1 MSKRILVT
9 SMIVSLAVLLASL
22 FAACGGP
29 ASPQVEE
36 PTVVPTATPEK
47 EEPTLVPTQTPEEE
61 EPTVAPT
68 PALEE
73 EEPTVVPTATL
84 EEEEP
89 TAVPTATPQEEV
101 PTEQPASIEGESL
114 LQERCTDCHGLSRV
128 TREQK
133 TRDQWEQT
141 VTRMVGKGA
150 QLNAGEQ
157 ATLIEYLAETY
168 GP

>member
-1 MSKRILVT
+1 VSSEKKRLMSKRMLVT
-9 SMIVSLAVLLASL
+9 FMIVSLAVLSASL

-29 ASPQVEE
+29 ASPQ
-36 PTVVPTATPEK
+36 
-47 EEPTLVPTQTPEEE
+47 EE

-68 PALEE
+68 PTPQE
-73 EEPTVVPTATL
+73 EEPTKQPTS
-84 EEEEP
+84 
-89 TAVPTATPQEEV
+89 
-101 PTEQPASIEGESL
+101 TEGVSL
-114 LQERCTDCHGLSRV
+114 LQERCTTCHGLSRV

-133 TRDQWEQT
+133 TREKWEQT

>member
-1 MSKRILVT
+1 MSKRMLVT
-9 SMIVSLAVLLASL
+9 FVIVSLAVLSASL

-29 ASPQVEE
+29 ASPQ
-36 PTVVPTATPEK
+36 
-47 EEPTLVPTQTPEEE
+47 EE

-68 PALEE
+68 PTPQE
-73 EEPTVVPTATL
+73 EEPT
-84 EEEEP
+84 
-89 TAVPTATPQEEV
+89 
-101 PTEQPASIEGESL
+101 EQPTSTEGVSL
-114 LQERCTDCHGLSRV
+114 LQERCTTCHGLSRV

-133 TRDQWEQT
+133 TREKWEQT

>member
-1 MSKRILVT
+1 MSKRILVIL
-9 SMIVSLAVLLASL
+9 MIVSLAVLLASL

-29 ASPQVEE
+29 APPQ
-36 PTVVPTATPEK
+36 
-47 EEPTLVPTQTPEEE
+47 EE

-68 PALEE
+68 P
-73 EEPTVVPTATL
+73 
-84 EEEEP
+84 
-89 TAVPTATPQEEV
+89 TPQEEE
-101 PTEQPASIEGESL
+101 PTEQPASTEGESL
-114 LQERCTDCHGLSRV
+114 LQERCAACHGLIQV
-128 TREQK
+128 AREQK
-133 TRDQWEQT
+133 TREKWEQT